1 MSQEAWG
8 RVLKVAL
15 LSKPLNRR
23 LLKRVTSASS
33 FVRTQMLWILSVDLG
48 LHVSE
53 AQQIYLTGTNMV
65 LDTYLTIL
73 TRSMSIVNQSCVAL
87 RISL

>member
-15 LSKPLNRR
+15 LSKPQNRQ
-23 LLKRVTSASS
+23 LLKRVASASS